1 MVQLTQISDP
11 SSKTSNLIRDLWY
24 YGESG
29 IPPTK
34 LEFEICDLNPRLQKT
49 AVLLLVPST
58 ELKKS
63 IHTNGKPKH
72 PAPGG
77 GDQYRRK
84 QRRSGLGFG
93 TKSGGHHD
101 PGA

>member
-1 MVQLTQISDP
+1 MDFYIKLKMVQLTQISDP
-11 SSKTSNLIRDLWY
+11 SSNTSNLIRDLWY

-63 IHTNGKPKH
+63 LSSTFSTPSLCI
-72 PAPGG
+72 
-77 GDQYRRK
+77 
-84 QRRSGLGFG
+84 
-93 TKSGGHHD
+93 
-101 PGA
+101 